1 MPLVD
6 YGCYDCGEVTE
17 RLIKDRYQIP
27 GAVACSHCGA
37 SNTVK
42 LAPLVN
48 FKMYRPPK
56 YGEEFMEKAMPAL
69 KSKKELA
76 PHFSEG
82 KGSEEGKMFQM
93 SEAIGERIDGV
104 LHKNFPVK

>member
-27 GAVACSHCGA
+27 DTVSCSHCSA
-37 SNTVK
+37 SNTIK

-48 FKMYRPPK
+48 FKMHKQAK

-76 PHFSEG
+76 PHFAEG

-104 LHKNFPVK
+104 LQKNFPVK